1 MHMGPRQPR
10 EPVSDLDWRDDSDRW
25 WVPPEVES
33 ERDWHIVKSLY
44 PVLEG
49 KHTVSLEEQVQ
60 LIHKAVVDEVTL
72 LSGDIGE
79 LPQTWPFSEEVGS

>member
-1 MHMGPRQPR
+1 M
-10 EPVSDLDWRDDSDRW
+10 
-25 WVPPEVES
+25 PPEVES
-33 ERDWHIVKSLY
+33 ERDWRIEKSLY

-72 LSGDIGE
+72 LSGEIGE